1 MKRNEIMN
9 TIRGLAKSQ
18 GFYGRL
24 LSEIESLDK
33 KKKEMFFEYMEARNF
48 KDAIDLVMFFEC

>member
-9 TIRGLAKSQ
+9 TIRELAKSQ

-24 LSEIESLDK
+24 LGEIESLNK
-33 KKKEMFFEYMEARNF
+33 RKKETFFEYMEARNF
-48 KDAIDLVMFFEC
+48 KDAVDLIMFFEC

>member
-9 TIRGLAKSQ
+9 TIRELAKSQ

-24 LSEIESLDK
+24 LGEIESLDK
-33 KKKEMFFEYMEARNF
+33 RKKEMFFEYMEARNF
-48 KDAIDLVMFFEC
+48 KDSVGLVMFFEC